1 MPTREELFQEHQL
14 FAYWLLNK
22 QFPSIANDED
32 VKQEALIGLW
42 AACCTYDSSLG
53 KFSTLATRCI
63 TNQVLMWIRKSNKYK
78 KVAACS
84 LDDPIQNCD
93 NMTLADR
100 IPDPNWET
108 AFVNAEFTRKLHTL
122 SQEDRVIVKLR
133 LLGETQSYIA
143 KQLGRSQAYVSRRLK
158 QIYRRMN
165 RR

>member
-1 MPTREELFQEHQL
+1 MPTREELFQEHQS
-14 FAYWLLNK
+14 FVYWVLNR

-53 KFSTLATRCI
+53 RFSTLATRCI

-78 KVAACS
+78 KVATCS
-84 LDDPIQNCD
+84 LDDPIQGCD
-93 NMTLADR
+93 SITLADR

-108 AFVNAEFTRKLHTL
+108 AFVNEEFMRELHTL
-122 SQEDRVIVKLR
+122 SQEDRIIVHLKLM
-133 LLGETQSYIA
+133 GETQSHIA
-143 KQLGRSQAYVSRRLK
+143 KQLGKSQPYVSRRLK
-158 QIYRRMN
+158 RIYHRMN